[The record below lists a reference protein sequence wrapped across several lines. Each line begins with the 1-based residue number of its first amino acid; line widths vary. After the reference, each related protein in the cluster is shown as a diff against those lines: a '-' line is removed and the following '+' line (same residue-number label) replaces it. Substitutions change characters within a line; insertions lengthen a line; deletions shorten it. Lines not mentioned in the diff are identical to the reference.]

1 MRGGRRQGGVVT
13 SREVGKDRH
22 GERGARVVA
31 SWASGL
37 PNGGNNWHEAKNDVR
52 VQPGVKGGILGGL
65 WAPKGALKE
74 SLQLGKF

>member
-52 VQPGVKGGILGGL
+52 VQSGVKGESLGDYGL
-65 WAPKGALKE
+65 PKGP
-74 SLQLGKF
+74 